1 MTAIIIV
8 EPSSEIAG
16 ELAVAF
22 EGTDIRI
29 VCGTL
34 DDVQAEAFA
43 IASTVSGELLF
54 EMPERAFDPNLRIA
68 MRQEFDRSG
77 HLAVG
82 EFRGFVTG
90 DTGGFATIVVVPMLE
105 FADARLLGSGSV
117 LEAMRAVF
125 RCGEALGLS
134 SLAVRFPFLPQPGLP
149 AAFVIQQA
157 RQAYA
162 LEREESTGAQE

>member
-1 MTAIIIV
+1 MAEIIIV
-8 EPSSEIAG
+8 EPSGEIAD
-16 ELAVAF
+16 ELVAAF

-34 DDVQAEAFA
+34 DEVKAEAFA

-54 EMPERAFDPNLRIA
+54 EMPERAFEPNLRLA

-77 HLAVG
+77 PLAVG

-125 RCGEALGLS
+125 RCGDALGLS

-162 LEREESTGAQE
+162 LEREQRIDGQE